1 VNYNPYRSYDPV
13 LDVLVIAPH
22 PDDAEIG
29 LGGSIA
35 RMLSEGLGVGI
46 LDLTDG
52 EPTPFGSRELR
63 QRETEAASRVLGI
76 SWRRCLGLPNRNLE
90 NTIESRWSLAG
101 VIREVRPRI
110 LFAPYW
116 EDAHPDHVAASALV
130 DAARFWGK
138 LTKSDIPGEPHWAK
152 HIFYY
157 FSVHLKLPERP
168 SFVLDVSEHLET
180 KLQAVRCYTSQFS
193 QPVKPG
199 APDVIASLQ
208 TRASYWGWMIGAQ
221 YGEPFASREP
231 IGLSSIG
238 GLTR

>member
-1 VNYNPYRSYDPV
+1 V

-29 LGGSIA
+29 MGGSIA
-35 RMLSEGLGVGI
+35 QMLNEGYRVGI
-46 LDLTDG
+46 LELTDG

-63 QRETEAASRVLGI
+63 RGETEAASRVLGI
-76 SWRRCLGLPNRNLE
+76 TWRRCLGLPNRSLE
-90 NTIESRWSLAG
+90 NTIEARWCLAG
-101 VIREVRPRI
+101 IMREARPRI

-138 LTKSDIPGEPHWAK
+138 LTKTDIPGEPHWARSVY
-152 HIFYY
+152 YY

-168 SFVLDVSEHLET
+168 SFVLNIDEHLET
-180 KLQAVRCYTSQFS
+180 KLKAVQCYASQFGQTARAG
-193 QPVKPG
+193 QP
-199 APDVIASLQ
+199 DIIASLR
-208 TRASYWGWMIGAQ
+208 TRAAYWGGMINAQ

-231 IGLSSIG
+231 IGLNGIG
-238 GLTR
+238 AVAE